1 MTRFLYTRIIN
12 ECLAVVLSRVMRL
25 LEYQGKELFRQY
37 DIKAPKS
44 TLASSVG
51 EARDLSYNLEFPV
64 VLKSQVA
71 AGGRGKAGA
80 IVKCESHEEVIKNFE
95 RLMKKEVK
103 GELPRSILIEQ
114 TVRARKEL
122 YISLF
127 LNRSKREYSFICS
140 AEGGV
145 EIEGVQNKF
154 IVSVP
159 YSGITRPQANELASK
174 LNLSAKTIQEFEDL
188 AMKLSRLVFEKEAE
202 LAEINPAVVLD
213 DGSLMALDAKVII
226 DDNAL
231 FRHPELKKYQ
241 LMSESE
247 LQAKKSG
254 FSFVELDGSIA
265 IIGNGAGLVMSTLD
279 MVSDKGGKA
288 GCFLDFGG
296 SATTET
302 IYDSLKVI
310 SKMKKIRSILINL
323 FGGIVKTSMVAEGIL
338 RAYNEGIVEIPTFAR
353 ITGAESEKAKEM
365 LKNSNAR
372 MYDTVEQ
379 AIHGLLQ
386 GLPKAEEIY
395 GK

>member
-1 MTRFLYTRIIN
+1 
-12 ECLAVVLSRVMRL
+12 MRL

-37 DIKAPKS
+37 DIPTPKS
-44 TLASSVG
+44 TLVTSLA
-51 EARDLSYNLEFPV
+51 EARELSSKLEFPI

-71 AGGRGKAGA
+71 SGGRGKAGA
-80 IVKCESHEEVIKNFE
+80 IVKCKTPGEVITNFE
-95 RLMKKEVK
+95 RLMNKEVK
-103 GELPRSILIEQ
+103 GELPRSILFEQ
-114 TVRARKEL
+114 TVNVRKEL

-127 LNRSKREYSFICS
+127 LNRGKRKYSFICS
-140 AEGGV
+140 GEGGV
-145 EIEGVQNKF
+145 EIEGVQSKF
-154 IVSVP
+154 IVDIP
-159 YSGITRPQANELASK
+159 FSGITRPQATEAASK
-174 LNLSAKTIQEFEDL
+174 LNLSADATREFENL
-188 AMKLSRLVFEKEAE
+188 TMKLSRLVFEKEAE

-231 FRHPELKKYQ
+231 FRHPELKKYVF
-241 LMSESE
+241 MSESE

-254 FSFVELDGSIA
+254 FSFVELDGNIA

-296 SATTET
+296 SATAET

-338 RAYNEGIVEIPTFAR
+338 RSYGEGIVEVPTFAR
-353 ITGAESEKAKEM
+353 ITGAESEKAKDM
-365 LKNSNAR
+365 LKSSNAR

-379 AIHGLLQ
+379 AIYGLLQ
-386 GLPKAEEIY
+386 ELPKAEEIH
-395 GK
+395 GKHV

>member
-1 MTRFLYTRIIN
+1 
-12 ECLAVVLSRVMRL
+12 MRL

-37 DIKAPKS
+37 DIPTPKS
-44 TLASSVG
+44 TLATSLD
-51 EARDLSYNLEFPV
+51 EARELSSKLEFPV

-71 AGGRGKAGA
+71 SGGRGKAGA
-80 IVKCESHEEVIKNFE
+80 IVKCKTPREVITNFE
-95 RLMKKEVK
+95 RLMNKEVK
-103 GELPRSILIEQ
+103 GELPRSILFEQ
-114 TVRARKEL
+114 TVNVRKEL

-127 LNRSKREYSFICS
+127 LNRSKRKYSFICS
-140 AEGGV
+140 GEGGV
-145 EIEGVQNKF
+145 EIEGVQSKF
-154 IVSVP
+154 IVDIP
-159 YSGITRPQANELASK
+159 FSGITRSQANEVASK
-174 LNLSAKTIQEFEDL
+174 LNLSADAIREFENI
-188 AMKLSRLVFEKEAE
+188 AIRVSRLVFEKEAE
-202 LAEINPAVVLD
+202 LAEINPAAVLD

-231 FRHPELKKYQ
+231 FRRPELKRYVF
-241 LMSESE
+241 MSESE

-254 FSFVELDGSIA
+254 FSFVELDGNIA

-296 SATTET
+296 SATAET

-338 RAYNEGIVEIPTFAR
+338 RAYGEGIVEVPTFAR
-353 ITGAESEKAKEM
+353 ITGAESEKAKDM
-365 LKNSNAR
+365 LKSSNAR

-386 GLPKAEEIY
+386 ELPKAEEIH
-395 GK
+395 GRQV

>member
-1 MTRFLYTRIIN
+1 
-12 ECLAVVLSRVMRL
+12 MRL

-37 DIKAPKS
+37 DILTPKS
-44 TLASSVG
+44 TLATSLA
-51 EARDLSYNLEFPV
+51 EARELSSKLEFPV

-71 AGGRGKAGA
+71 SGGRGKAGA
-80 IVKCESHEEVIKNFE
+80 IVKCKTPGEVITNFE
-95 RLMKKEVK
+95 GLMNKEVK
-103 GELPRSILIEQ
+103 GELPRSILFEQ
-114 TVRARKEL
+114 TVNVRKEP

-127 LNRSKREYSFICS
+127 LNRGKRKYSFICS
-140 AEGGV
+140 GEGGV
-145 EIEGVQNKF
+145 EIEGVQSKF
-154 IVSVP
+154 IVDIP
-159 YSGITRPQANELASK
+159 FSGITRPQATEAASK
-174 LNLSAKTIQEFEDL
+174 LNLSADATREFENL
-188 AMKLSRLVFEKEAE
+188 TMKLSRLVFEKEAE

-231 FRHPELKKYQ
+231 FRHPELKKYVF
-241 LMSESE
+241 MSESE

-254 FSFVELDGSIA
+254 FSFVELDGNIA

-296 SATTET
+296 SATAET

-338 RAYNEGIVEIPTFAR
+338 RAYGEGIVEVPTFAR
-353 ITGAESEKAKEM
+353 ITGAESEKAKDM
-365 LKNSNAR
+365 LKSSNAR

-386 GLPKAEEIY
+386 ELPKAEEIH
-395 GK
+395 GKQV

>member
-1 MTRFLYTRIIN
+1 
-12 ECLAVVLSRVMRL
+12 MRL

-37 DIKAPKS
+37 DIPTPKS
-44 TLASSVG
+44 TLATSLD
-51 EARDLSYNLEFPV
+51 EARELSSKLEFPV

-71 AGGRGKAGA
+71 SGGRGKAGA
-80 IVKCESHEEVIKNFE
+80 IVKCKTPGEVITNFE
-95 RLMKKEVK
+95 RLMNKEVK
-103 GELPRSILIEQ
+103 GELPRSILFEQ
-114 TVRARKEL
+114 TVNVRKEL

-127 LNRSKREYSFICS
+127 LNRSKRKYSFICS
-140 AEGGV
+140 GEGGV
-145 EIEGVQNKF
+145 EIEGVQSKF
-154 IVSVP
+154 IVDIP
-159 YSGITRPQANELASK
+159 FSGITRSQANEVASK
-174 LNLSAKTIQEFEDL
+174 LNLSADAIREFENI
-188 AMKLSRLVFEKEAE
+188 AMRLSRLVFEKEAE
-202 LAEINPAVVLD
+202 LAEINPAAVLD

-231 FRHPELKKYQ
+231 FRRPELKRYVF
-241 LMSESE
+241 MSESE

-254 FSFVELDGSIA
+254 FSFVELDGNIA

-296 SATTET
+296 SATAET

-338 RAYNEGIVEIPTFAR
+338 RAYGEGIVEVPTFAR
-353 ITGAESEKAKEM
+353 ITGAESEKAKDM
-365 LKNSNAR
+365 LKSSNAR

-386 GLPKAEEIY
+386 ELPKAEEIH
-395 GK
+395 GRQV

>member
-1 MTRFLYTRIIN
+1 
-12 ECLAVVLSRVMRL
+12 MRL
-25 LEYQGKELFRQY
+25 LEYQGKELFREY
-37 DIKAPKS
+37 DIPTPKS
-44 TLASSVG
+44 TLATSLA
-51 EARDLSYNLEFPV
+51 EARELLSRLEFPV

-71 AGGRGKAGA
+71 SGGRGKAGA
-80 IVKCESHEEVIKNFE
+80 IVKCKTPGEVITNFE
-95 RLMKKEVK
+95 RLMNKEVK
-103 GELPRSILIEQ
+103 GELPRSILFEQ
-114 TVRARKEL
+114 TVNVRKEL

-127 LNRSKREYSFICS
+127 LNRSKRIYSFICS
-140 AEGGV
+140 GEGGV
-145 EIEGVQNKF
+145 EIEGVQSKF
-154 IVSVP
+154 IVDIP
-159 YSGITRPQANELASK
+159 FSGITRSQANEVASK
-174 LNLSAKTIQEFEDL
+174 LNLTADAIREFENL

-202 LAEINPAVVLD
+202 LAEINPAAVLD

-231 FRHPELKKYQ
+231 FRHPELKRYMF
-241 LMSESE
+241 MSESE

-254 FSFVELDGSIA
+254 FSFVELDGNIA

-296 SATTET
+296 SATAET

-338 RAYNEGIVEIPTFAR
+338 RAYGEGIVEVPTFAR
-353 ITGAESEKAKEM
+353 ITGAESEKAKDM
-365 LKNSNAR
+365 LKSSNAR

-386 GLPKAEEIY
+386 ELPKAEEIH
-395 GK
+395 GKQV

>member
-1 MTRFLYTRIIN
+1 
-12 ECLAVVLSRVMRL
+12 MRL

-37 DIKAPKS
+37 DIPTPKS
-44 TLASSVG
+44 TLATSLA
-51 EARDLSYNLEFPV
+51 EARELSSKLEFPV

-71 AGGRGKAGA
+71 SGGRGKAGA
-80 IVKCESHEEVIKNFE
+80 IVKCKTPGEVITNFE
-95 RLMKKEVK
+95 RLMNKDVK
-103 GELPRSILIEQ
+103 GELPRSILFEQ
-114 TVRARKEL
+114 TVNVRKEL

-127 LNRSKREYSFICS
+127 LNRSKRTYSFICS
-140 AEGGV
+140 GEGGV
-145 EIEGVQNKF
+145 EIEGVQSKF
-154 IVSVP
+154 IVDIP
-159 YSGITRPQANELASK
+159 FSGITRSQANEVASK
-174 LNLSAKTIQEFEDL
+174 LNLSADAIREFENL

-202 LAEINPAVVLD
+202 LAEINPAAVLD

-226 DDNAL
+226 DDNGL
-231 FRHPELKKYQ
+231 FRHPELKRYVF
-241 LMSESE
+241 MSESE

-254 FSFVELDGSIA
+254 FSFVELDGNIA

-296 SATTET
+296 SATAET

-338 RAYNEGIVEIPTFAR
+338 RAYGEGIVEVPTFAR
-353 ITGAESEKAKEM
+353 ITGAESEKAKDM
-365 LKNSNAR
+365 LKSSNAR

-386 GLPKAEEIY
+386 ELPKAEEIH
-395 GK
+395 GKQV

>member
-1 MTRFLYTRIIN
+1 
-12 ECLAVVLSRVMRL
+12 MRL

-37 DIKAPKS
+37 DIPTPKS
-44 TLASSVG
+44 TLASSLA
-51 EARDLSYNLEFPV
+51 EARELSSKLEFPI

-71 AGGRGKAGA
+71 SGGRGKAGA
-80 IVKCESHEEVIKNFE
+80 IVKCKTPGEVITDFE
-95 RLMKKEVK
+95 RLMNKEVK
-103 GELPRSILIEQ
+103 GELPRSILFEQ
-114 TVRARKEL
+114 TVNVRKEL

-127 LNRSKREYSFICS
+127 LNRGKRKYSFICS
-140 AEGGV
+140 GEGGV
-145 EIEGVQNKF
+145 EIEGVQSKF
-154 IVSVP
+154 IVDIP
-159 YSGITRPQANELASK
+159 FSGITRSQANEVASK
-174 LNLSAKTIQEFEDL
+174 LNLSAHAIREFENL

-231 FRHPELKKYQ
+231 FRHPELKRYVF
-241 LMSESE
+241 MSESE

-254 FSFVELDGSIA
+254 FSFVELDGNIA

-296 SATTET
+296 SATAQT

-338 RAYNEGIVEIPTFAR
+338 RAYDEGIVEVPTFAR
-353 ITGAESEKAKEM
+353 ITGAESEKAKDM
-365 LKNSNAR
+365 LKSSNAR

-386 GLPKAEEIY
+386 ELPKAEEIH
-395 GK
+395 GKQI

>member
-1 MTRFLYTRIIN
+1 
-12 ECLAVVLSRVMRL
+12 MRL

-37 DIKAPKS
+37 DIPTPKS
-44 TLASSVG
+44 TLATSLA
-51 EARDLSYNLEFPV
+51 EARELSSKLEFPI

-71 AGGRGKAGA
+71 SGGRGKAGA
-80 IVKCESHEEVIKNFE
+80 IVKCKTPGEVITNFE
-95 RLMKKEVK
+95 RLMNKEVK
-103 GELPRSILIEQ
+103 GELPRSILFEQ
-114 TVRARKEL
+114 TVNVRKEL

-127 LNRSKREYSFICS
+127 LNRGKRKYSFICS
-140 AEGGV
+140 GEGGV
-145 EIEGVQNKF
+145 EIEGVQSKF
-154 IVSVP
+154 IVDIP
-159 YSGITRPQANELASK
+159 FSGITRPQATEAASK
-174 LNLSAKTIQEFEDL
+174 LNLSADATREFENL
-188 AMKLSRLVFEKEAE
+188 TMKLSRLVFEKEAE

-231 FRHPELKKYQ
+231 FRHPELKKYVF
-241 LMSESE
+241 MSESE

-254 FSFVELDGSIA
+254 FSFVELDGNIA

-296 SATTET
+296 SATAET

-338 RAYNEGIVEIPTFAR
+338 RAYGEGIVEVPTFAR
-353 ITGAESEKAKEM
+353 ITGAESEKAKDM
-365 LKNSNAR
+365 LKSSNAR

-379 AIHGLLQ
+379 AILGLLQ
-386 GLPKAEEIY
+386 ELPKAEEIH
-395 GK
+395 GKQV